1 MPLRFATAPIGLAL
15 ALALATPLG
24 LRADE
29 GKEKDKEK
37 PATPIVVELT
47 LKGKISEEPSPVGF
61 DGAPVTDNLR
71 GLAEKLAKAKAD
83 KDVKGVVLRLRN
95 LAIGQAKGY
104 ELRRAIADFRA
115 SGKKVYAILE
125 LAGNADYLV
134 ATAADEIVLPES
146 GWLMLKGTAAEVSFY
161 KKLFD
166 KVGVQAEA
174 IQIGEFKGAGE
185 PYTRTEMSPAF
196 REEITSVLT
205 DSYEMLAEAIA
216 KRQGI
221 ATAEAKALID
231 GGPYTPAGAK
241 AAGLINRVAY
251 PDQVEA
257 EIAGELGVAE
267 VKLEPRYG
275 RKKVDPAEYQG
286 LAGFMKLMQSL
297 SGDTPRKAASDK
309 PKVAVIY
316 AAGMIQS
323 GKSSSGGLLGDSGTL
338 GSDTVIKHLRDA
350 EKDKTVKAIVLRV
363 DSPGGSALAS
373 DLIWREIV
381 RIEKPVVASMSDVA
395 ASGGYYISMGCDKI
409 FAEPG
414 TLTGSIGVISIKL
427 AVGGL
432 LERVGVTTDTVT
444 VGKKGLLD
452 SIIRPFTDEERADF
466 KRLSEDVYKQFVGK
480 AALGRKKEFAD
491 LEKLAGGRIYTGRQA
506 QKAGLVDELGTLDD
520 AIASAKELAGLG
532 RDSDAEIL
540 ILPKAKG
547 VFESLFEP
555 LEGRDVAAGQS
566 ELLTISAA
574 LPGPMRDVVARLTRL
589 THLAAEE
596 PILLMAPFE
605 LQIR

>member
-1 MPLRFATAPIGLAL
+1 MHLRSAAAPLGLLLAL
-15 ALALATPLG
+15 AMPFG
-24 LRADE
+24 LLADE
-29 GKEKDKEK
+29 EKKEKEK
-37 PATPIVVELT
+37 PVAPIVVDLT
-47 LKGKISEEPSPVGF
+47 LKGKISEEPTPVGF

-71 GLAEKLAKAKAD
+71 GLGEKLARAKVD
-83 KDVKGVVLRLRN
+83 KDVKGLVLRLRN
-95 LAIGQAKGY
+95 LTIGQAKGY

-115 SGKKVYAILE
+115 SGKKVYAVLE

-146 GWLMLKGTAAEVSFY
+146 GWLMLKGTAAEVTFY

-166 KVGVQAEA
+166 KVGIQAEA

-185 PYTRTEMSPAF
+185 PYTRTDMSPAF
-196 REEITSVLT
+196 REEIKSVLT

-221 ATAEAKALID
+221 AVDEAKKLID
-231 GGPYTPAGAK
+231 GGPYTPAAAK

-251 PDQVEA
+251 PDQIEA
-257 EIAGELGVAE
+257 EIARGLGVEA

-286 LAGFMKLMQSL
+286 LAGMMKMMQAL
-297 SGDTPRKAASDK
+297 SGESPRKAASDK
-309 PKVAVIY
+309 PKVALIY
-316 AAGMIQS
+316 AAGMIQA
-323 GKSSSGGLLGDSGTL
+323 GKSSSGGLLGDGGAL

-373 DLIWREIV
+373 DLIWREIT
-381 RIEKPVVASMSDVA
+381 RIEKPIVASMSDVA

-414 TLTGSIGVISIKL
+414 TLTGSIGVISIKVSL
-427 AVGGL
+427 GGL
-432 LERVGVTTDTVT
+432 MERVGLTTDTVT
-444 VGKKGLLD
+444 VGKRGLLD
-452 SIIRPFTDEERADF
+452 SVVRPFTAEERADL

-480 AALGRKKEFAD
+480 AAKGRKLEFAE

-520 AIASAKELAGLG
+520 AIAAAKELAGLG
-532 RDSDAEIL
+532 RDGEAEIL
-540 ILPKAKG
+540 VLPKAKG
-547 VFESLFEP
+547 VLESLFEP
-555 LEGRDVAAGQS
+555 QEGRDALAGRPGSEYLPILAAM
-566 ELLTISAA
+566 
-574 LPGPMRDVVARLTRL
+574 PGPARDLLARLSRL
-589 THLAAEE
+589 AHLAAEE